1 MERPGRVTRAP
12 RRRAGA
18 ALIGLL
24 MILAACSPSG
34 GGTPTEPA
42 TSAGPTTSSGPS
54 GGSADPAA
62 QTVTYEVGPRPGP
75 VKPFR
80 GEMFQHVH
88 LAHGQVSMY
97 FELRNIGEDPV
108 TFINTLYDYE
118 PQQLYSPVVKLEWAE
133 GGNAVYTRAG
143 RFFPSPAIVP
153 AGTTAAYL
161 MGGQPIQGA
170 GTLGDL
176 VAHIKYCPTRGM
188 DDVPGIPL
196 AVTDLAWQIG
206 EEGAVTVAGTL
217 VEEQQETR
225 NHAPMVGVAFFAA
238 DDTFIGSV
246 VSASV
251 GEPLGPGEQR
261 QFSITGGG
269 VSTDRIDHA
278 TVWAVI
284 P

>member
-1 MERPGRVTRAP
+1 VTGSP

-24 MILAACSPSG
+24 LLILAACSPFG
-34 GGTPTEPA
+34 ATPPE
-42 TSAGPTTSSGPS
+42 SANSASPTTSSGPS
-54 GGSADPAA
+54 GGSADPGA

-153 AGTTAAYL
+153 ADTTAAYL

-170 GTLGDL
+170 GTPGDL

-196 AVTDLAWQIG
+196 GVTDLAWEIG
-206 EEGAVTVAGTL
+206 EEGEVTVAGTL
-217 VEEQQETR
+217 VEDQQETR

-278 TVWAVI
+278 TAWAVI

>member
-1 MERPGRVTRAP
+1 
-12 RRRAGA
+12 
-18 ALIGLL
+18 
-24 MILAACSPSG
+24 
-34 GGTPTEPA
+34 
-42 TSAGPTTSSGPS
+42 
-54 GGSADPAA
+54 
-62 QTVTYEVGPRPGP
+62 
-75 VKPFR
+75 
-80 GEMFQHVH
+80 
-88 LAHGQVSMY
+88 MY

-133 GGNAVYTRAG
+133 GGNVVYTRAG

-170 GTLGDL
+170 GTPADL

-196 AVTDLAWQIG
+196 AVTDLAG
-206 EEGAVTVAGTL
+206 KSVRRSGDRRRHAHRGAAGLGT
-217 VEEQQETR
+217 
-225 NHAPMVGVAFFAA
+225 APMVGVAFFAA
-238 DDTFIGSV
+238 DGTFIGSV

-261 QFSITGGG
+261 PFEINGGGAPIESITPPPG
-269 VSTDRIDHA
+269 R
-278 TVWAVI
+278 
-284 P
+284 